1 MMRDRFWIFR
11 LLIVAA
17 LFSPYCANAQP
28 TQDGCTYL
36 PEFQALSAQLSQQP
50 AGKAAVA
57 LARYITDHD
66 NLENCEYTEIDRML
80 SEKEAQLFRVITDK
94 TDLKA
99 QIVYRCN
106 QFDSRTANCESPML
120 DNTAHPFSAGISPLA
135 IPGTRKIKFVSELP
149 GATLQAI
156 YRISLADAID
166 GKSAILL
173 SSKKSELLLI
183 SGKKDFALMAIY
195 KTTGPW
201 RYRKVVWYF

>member
-1 MMRDRFWIFR
+1 MMRDRFWMFR

-17 LFSPYCANAQP
+17 LFSAYSANAQP

-50 AGKAAVA
+50 AGKAAAA
-57 LARYITDHD
+57 LTRYIADHE

-80 SEKEAQLFRVITDK
+80 AAQEAQLFRVLADK

-106 QFDSRTANCESPML
+106 QFDPRTANCDSPMQ

-135 IPGTRKIKFVSELP
+135 VPDTRKIKVVSELP

-156 YRISLADAID
+156 YQISLADAID
-166 GKSAILL
+166 GKSATLL

-183 SGKKDFALMAIY
+183 SGKNGFALMAIY

-201 RYRKVVWYF
+201 RYRKIVWYF